1 MQPSTA
7 SVSDPSVEPLPDHT
21 QLPEKDGTFVRNFQ
35 EPPQSTLL
43 SGSLFPRLVVLYGY
57 GRFCIGCDSGI
68 YWRYTQP
75 ILDGCKAPDWFLV
88 PGVPAMLEGQFRRSY
103 VLWQEA
109 VRPLLLIEYV
119 SGDGS
124 EERDTTPYKGKFWV
138 YEQAIAAAYYAIFE
152 PAKATLELYRLED
165 GHYVLVPA
173 NAAGRFPVKPLGV
186 ELGVWQGSY
195 QGQEGPWL
203 RVWDAAT
210 GHLVPTAEERAEAE
224 RQRADSEKRRAET
237 AENLL
242 DDTRRR
248 LDEECERAEDE
259 RRRAAKL
266 AERLRALGGDPD
278 AP

>member
-1 MQPSTA
+1 
-7 SVSDPSVEPLPDHT
+7 
-21 QLPEKDGTFVRNFQ
+21 
-35 EPPQSTLL
+35 
-43 SGSLFPRLVVLYGY
+43 
-57 GRFCIGCDSGI
+57 
-68 YWRYTQP
+68 
-75 ILDGCKAPDWFLV
+75 
-88 PGVPAMLEGQFRRSY
+88 
-103 VLWQEA
+103 
-109 VRPLLLIEYV
+109 
-119 SGDGS
+119 
-124 EERDTTPYKGKFWV
+124 V

-173 NAAGRFPVKPLGV
+173 KAAGRFPVKPLGV

-224 RQRADSEKRRAET
+224 RQRAEAERQRAESEKRRAET
-237 AENLL
+237 AEHLL

-266 AERLRALGGDPD
+266 AERLRAMGVDPD